1 MERFGCKVIRS
12 VAILAALSATALAE
26 GRPGGEDAA
35 RKEGKPVTPELVE
48 YKSVADVRDA
58 TKQVRLKLHVFKPDG
73 HRASDRRPAIVFFF
87 GGGWVGGTPKQFYP
101 HCEYLASRGIV
112 AMAAEY
118 RVKSRN
124 RTTPLECVKDGKS
137 AVRYVR
143 AHAKE
148 LGVDPARVASGGGSA
163 GGHVAACTGVIEGHE
178 EEGEDLKVSSMPAAM
193 VLFNP
198 GVGTPS
204 GKGFGSGYFK
214 EHPDLSP
221 AKNVR
226 EGLPPTII
234 FHGTADTT
242 VLFEDVEEF
251 TALMEK
257 AGNDCTLVPCEGQ
270 KHGFFNFGRGDS
282 FEKTVTE
289 TDGFLARLGYLEGE
303 PRVREFIAG
312 RAKASPRKRR
322 RKKK

>member
-1 MERFGCKVIRS
+1 MERFGCRITQS
-12 VAILAALSATALAE
+12 VAALAVLSTTALAE

-35 RKEGKPVTPELVE
+35 RKEGKPVTPDLVE

-58 TKQVRLKLHVFKPDG
+58 TKRVRLRLHVFKPAG
-73 HRASDRRPAIVFFF
+73 HRASDRRPAIVFYF

-101 HCEYLASRGIV
+101 HCEYLASRGMV

-137 AVRYVR
+137 AIRYVR

-148 LGVDPARVASGGGSA
+148 LGVDPDRVASGGGSA
-163 GGHVAACTGVIEGHE
+163 GGHVAACTGVIKGHE
-178 EEGEDLKVSSMPAAM
+178 EEGEDLKVSSLPAAM

-198 GVGTPS
+198 GVGTLS
-204 GKGFGSGYFK
+204 GKGFGSGFFK

-221 AKNVR
+221 AHNVR
-226 EGLPPTII
+226 KGLPPTII

-242 VLFEDVEEF
+242 VLFEDVERF
-251 TALMEK
+251 TALMKK
-257 AGNDCTLVPCEGQ
+257 AGNDCTLVPSEGQ
-270 KHGFFNFGRGDS
+270 KHGFFNFGRGDA

-289 TDGFLARLGYLEGE
+289 ADRFLARLGYLEGE
-303 PRVREFIAG
+303 PRVREFVAG

-322 RKKK
+322 KKK